1 MDAGRQGCWQSLIC
15 DHGLCFLFFLG
26 MWAVHMRQRRHF
38 FHDRAH
44 YNKAKQRPTY
54 IYLQPFIRQPNNIHF
69 QRSHET
75 MRVSNTFLTLVYPEA
90 AFCLFFFLFFFF
102 SVKASG
108 GYTLELAY
116 DGATATSP
124 VSSLLFLSR
133 PRCSSIRVF
142 FFQGRPNF
150 CSQLVSFSVRF
161 FLSDSTLR

>member
-1 MDAGRQGCWQSLIC
+1 MTTAFVS
-15 DHGLCFLFFLG
+15 FSFLG

-38 FHDRAH
+38 FHDRVH

-75 MRVSNTFLTLVYPEA
+75 MRVANTFLNLVYPEA
-90 AFCLFFFLFFFF
+90 AFCLFFFFP
-102 SVKASG
+102 VKASG
-108 GYTLELAY
+108 VYTLELAY

-133 PRCSSIRVF
+133 PRCSSIRPF
-142 FFQGRPNF
+142 FFPGTAQFLFTAGFFF
-150 CSQLVSFSVRF
+150 CSVLSF
-161 FLSDSTLR
+161 